1 MRRNVVVILLFALIL
16 TACGKGDTVGA
27 TTPISE
33 STAKIEV
40 KPEETGDER
49 ENTNEQE
56 NTNNRLEN
64 EFFGVTLKTWEQ
76 KAVDDGYGNVKDT
89 LTIVFE
95 FENIT
100 DQTYYKQ
107 DEEIL
112 PGACWEKKIVD
123 SVERWKEYAGDRNW
137 IHYRLFDTEQNEI
150 FAGGLCFEM
159 DEELKVVN
167 MEIFAE

>member
-1 MRRNVVVILLFALIL
+1 MVNRKTKKCVIMLLLFAFIL
-16 TACGKGDTVGA
+16 TSCGKEDTVGA

-33 STAKIEV
+33 SAAESDV
-40 KPEETGDER
+40 KPEETGDK
-49 ENTNEQE
+49 QE
-56 NTNNRLEN
+56 NTDEHLEN
-64 EFFGVTLKTWEQ
+64 EFFRVTLKTWEQ
-76 KAVDDGYGNVKDT
+76 KEVDDGYGNVKDT

-100 DQTYYKQ
+100 NQTYYKQ

-123 SVERWKEYAGDRNW
+123 SVERWKEYAGGRNW

-159 DEELKVVN
+159 DEELNVIN

>member
-1 MRRNVVVILLFALIL
+1 MVNRKTKKCVMVIMLFAFVL
-16 TACGKGDTVGA
+16 TACGKEDAVGA

-33 STAKIEV
+33 SATKGEV
-40 KPEETGDER
+40 KPEETGDK
-49 ENTNEQE
+49 QE
-56 NTNNRLEN
+56 NTDEHLEN
-64 EFFGVTLKTWEQ
+64 EFFRVTLKTWEQ
-76 KAVDDGYGNVKDT
+76 KEVDDGYGNVKDT

-123 SVERWKEYAGDRNW
+123 SVERWKEYAGGRNW

-159 DEELKVVN
+159 DEDLNVVN

>member
-112 PGACWEKKIVD
+112 PGASWEKKIDD
-123 SVERWKEYAGDRNW
+123 SVERWKEYAGDSNRIN
-137 IHYRLFDTEQNEI
+137 YRMFDTEQNEI

>member
-64 EFFGVTLKTWEQ
+64 EFFRVTLKTWEQ

-112 PGACWEKKIVD
+112 
-123 SVERWKEYAGDRNW
+123 
-137 IHYRLFDTEQNEI
+137 
-150 FAGGLCFEM
+150 
-159 DEELKVVN
+159 
-167 MEIFAE
+167 